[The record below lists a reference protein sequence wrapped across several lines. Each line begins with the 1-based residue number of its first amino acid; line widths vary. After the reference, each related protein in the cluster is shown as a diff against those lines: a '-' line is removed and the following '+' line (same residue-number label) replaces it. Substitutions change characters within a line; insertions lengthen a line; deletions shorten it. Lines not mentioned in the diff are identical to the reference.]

1 MKTIQ
6 MTIDEP
12 LLKQLDEEASRE
24 NIARSALIRIAL
36 AAELR
41 RRRQAELERQDIEAY
56 RLQPET
62 PEELAELKQWAKV
75 QDWGED

>member
-36 AAELR
+36 TAELR
-41 RRRQAELERQDIEAY
+41 RRREAEMDRRHAEAY
-56 RLQPET
+56 RLHPQTE
-62 PEELAELKQWAKV
+62 EELAELDEWDEIR
-75 QDWGED
+75 DWGDE

>member
-41 RRRQAELERQDIEAY
+41 RRREAEMDRRHADAY
-56 RLQPET
+56 RLHPQT
-62 PEELAELKQWAKV
+62 PEEVEEWDTERV
-75 QDWGED
+75 WGDE

>member
-36 AAELR
+36 TAELR

>member
-1 MKTIQ
+1 

-36 AAELR
+36 TAELR

-75 QDWGED
+75 QDWGD

>member
-75 QDWGED
+75 QDWGD

>member
-36 AAELR
+36 TAELR

-75 QDWGED
+75 QDWGD